1 MSDCTEPR
9 PPEAGDGRDGEGQE
23 RMRKVGTAPM
33 SDFDAVLER
42 LLTDPSFQARL
53 AADADG
59 ALADYKLDAGEADL
73 LRQQVTA
80 DTGRSAAAVE
90 ERVNKSSTFGLFSSF
105 GGVSDAVGGGLA
117 RQGLGSAPAGG
128 GQGLGEWSEFGT
140 AAGIA
145 ANAAVEH
152 PATEGFGSAPEAWG
166 TGGGDLTAARTG
178 FGDAPGP
185 DDGPDLDGLPP
196 VSRLGDAPSSG
207 LGGPHAGHAQAEHLA
222 PPKGYANEVDA
233 DGDGT
238 DDKAIYYG
246 HQGGGAE
253 IHVDLDGD
261 GRTDF
266 VGVDKNLDNRV
277 DYADYDKDHDGVF
290 EKTMY
295 DDDNDGYLDRTV
307 EH

>member
-1 MSDCTEPR
+1 
-9 PPEAGDGRDGEGQE
+9 
-23 RMRKVGTAPM
+23 M

-59 ALADYKLDAGEADL
+59 ALADYQLDAGEADL

-105 GGVSDAVGGGLA
+105 GGLGGVTETVGGNLA
-117 RQGLGSAPAGG
+117 HQGLGSAPAAGSGG
-128 GQGLGEWSEFGT
+128 GQGMGEWSEFGT

-152 PATEGFGSAPEAWG
+152 PATEGFGAAPEAWG

-196 VSRLGDAPSSG
+196 VARLGDAPSSG
-207 LGGPHAGHAQAEHLA
+207 LGGPHSGHAQAEHLA
-222 PPKGYANEVDA
+222 SPKGYDNTVDA

-238 DDKAIYYG
+238 DDKATYHG
-246 HQGGGAE
+246 HRGGGAE